1 MFDRLV
7 IVFDLSLSLFFA
19 SLCGIVSHLY
29 LEHVK
34 GPTEFAGEW
43 RVEAGSL

>member
-1 MFDRLV
+1 MFDRLF
-7 IVFDLSLSLFFA
+7 IVFDLSLFFA

-34 GPTEFAGEW
+34 GPTKFAGEW